1 MTMQQA
7 SSGSNYLTSNASR
20 LHLTMPRYCMITTN
34 GRLQVE
40 LSGLPREEMIKTPV
54 IPEIVVLRSEK
65 DIRLRIDL
73 LEGQASFIA
82 KMLTRAISEHNEV
95 VFAEYAKRLAVS
107 RGRIEE
113 LLWVLGEKNNAHHS
127 VLDMQVTSKNSNIIM
142 SVREVIE
149 KLRRGEL
156 RMDDLSADTQ
166 TVVRK
171 GALELKKRQPE
182 LNYSS

>member
-1 MTMQQA
+1 
-7 SSGSNYLTSNASR
+7 
-20 LHLTMPRYCMITTN
+20 MITTN

-40 LSGLPREEMIKTPV
+40 LSGLPREEMIKTPA
-54 IPEIVVLRSEK
+54 IPEIVVLRAEK

-73 LEGQASFIA
+73 LEGQSSFIA

-142 SVREVIE
+142 PVREVIE

-166 TVVRK
+166 TMVRK
-171 GALELKKRQPE
+171 GALEMKKGIR
-182 LNYSS
+182 S